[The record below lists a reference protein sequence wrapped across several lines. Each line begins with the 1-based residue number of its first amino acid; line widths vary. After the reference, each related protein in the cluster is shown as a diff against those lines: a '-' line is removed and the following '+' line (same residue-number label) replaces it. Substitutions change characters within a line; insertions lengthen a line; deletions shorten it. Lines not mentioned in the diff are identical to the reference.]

1 MFMRFL
7 KPIVI
12 DGVFYHDG
20 DVVPAVVVPK
30 GSHRALLRGNQAE
43 YLDPN
48 APLPEPV
55 EQPPAVL
62 ETPAEDAHVSKSDP
76 KPIAKKSFK

>member
-7 KPIVI
+7 KPVVVE
-12 DGVFYHDG
+12 GVFYHDG
-20 DVVPAVVVPK
+20 DVVPAMVVPS

-48 APLPEPV
+48 APLPEP
-55 EQPPAVL
+55 AAL
-62 ETPAEDAHVSKSDP
+62 ETPAEDDHEKKSDP
-76 KPIAKKSFK
+76 KPVAKKSSK